1 MSEMHNN
8 YHATYEQLQGSL
20 LQAIQTL
27 TDSSVAHSKAT
38 MTVKAEITEVVS
50 ISQGI
55 YKARYLND
63 SLTVYAMQGLE
74 YSVGNIVYI
83 LIPDGNFS
91 NKKLILSNAAVVDEV
106 SVQIGESTSADEY
119 YDISENF
126 FANFNN
132 TIQLCSYK
140 TSNGGITLS
149 QIDRAAKEKIIE
161 YLKYYNTFYFGATIQ
176 TALDA
181 TQKARNGKYG
191 IKLSIPLK
199 GLDEETS
206 TYWKEIQ
213 IDPSNILG
221 NPYALEVPT
230 PQSITFSID
239 TTKLTYDSKR
249 DIIIT
254 YFSEAGED
262 SFLPGKNKPADIFL
276 TDIIFKTIEAL
287 PESIQ
292 QGYSLTINATQGTLF
307 TDNGSVDE
315 VKTLTPT
322 VRYNGNKITL
332 RSDTICYWF
341 VEDASINARSKG
353 YVSYAGAG
361 WRCLNEVDGEGNPV
375 SALSKEVAK
384 NDLVKELKYKCVII
398 YDKNVISNTITL
410 VNVNSSIELKLETS
424 TGSTLYPKTAKEVEL
439 RMIVMGESTLA
450 NISFSWSRKDKNGQ
464 LVEVIN
470 SKTKQPE
477 PNADFI
483 IEGTPSIA
491 KLPILLIDELTTVSC
506 TVIKDD
512 GTVRTVLGTKS
523 LTITIGEKQTPQ
535 YRLVINNGDRVYKYD
550 SDGDSPMIANYDGP
564 LSSVVSAIKPLTYQ
578 IFRAD
583 GTEFTETDY
592 RLCSY
597 TWKVPKNSLIQIDED
612 NVGGGPDHYRVSGN
626 GGGIEGNYTA
636 QLNYK
641 IASKF
646 NNNKSDNNI
655 TLEVKFNDVI
665 LEEKTNMFFLKEGAS
680 GTNGTKYAAVI
691 TYDGYGYR
699 QQDTSG
705 REQKLRMYYT
715 VKDNT
720 WYFSKSDNY
729 VYKTGASVPPLF
741 KILVYEDGEILSS
754 GNYTVSYS
762 MFDKKNLNPIFRVD
776 KNIGRL
782 GVSIGVRPSLN
793 NLMNIVQATIT
804 ITKNGTE
811 SSINSETVLYAYYPI
826 EVTMI
831 SGDIVFS
838 SSPCH
843 IDTLCYLT
851 GGFSE
856 VVYATDGTNPQYD
869 SSIPFEYKNYSNILQ
884 WVHNVNNGHL
894 TIREIEENV
903 AQRKYVPD
911 SKYDDG
917 NTRNYVYV
925 RSGDY
930 ATIQPIVFLYNRYEM
945 SNLNG
950 WDGNKLYLDDAGNYI
965 LAPQIG
971 AGVKHTDNSFT
982 GVVMGIKKITGSTN
996 TDVGLFG
1003 YGQGKQTMFLNAK
1016 DGGFTFGNN
1025 QIVFTPEDEK
1035 MELNNIVLDVSAEN
1049 DEGIVTGVII
1059 DPLNK
1064 NENADSY
1071 IFKVHQDG
1079 KSLVEI
1085 TPNKAQIA
1093 GFNITD
1099 QWIESSDGRVGI
1111 GTTKDWAFWAGL
1123 SGNTAKFRVAQDGSA
1138 TIGNLSINSNGD
1150 IAANG
1155 GTFTGITVNGNSTFS
1170 GKLSG
1175 ATGTFSG
1182 ELSAA
1187 SGTFKG
1193 TLSGASGTFS
1203 GELNAASG
1211 TFKGTL
1217 SAATGSINSI
1227 TATNLTVTSGKIS
1240 LGNTVLSS
1248 SSSDTSTIGGWTIG
1262 AKSLTSGSV
1271 NSNNFIGLYSSYD
1284 GNENYRI
1291 VVGNKKFTVD
1301 REGYMIAN
1309 SGVIGGLAF
1318 GSPFNGV
1325 VVKGLYASGDEKK
1338 SSCVSPY
1345 GIYARMSDGSV
1356 KFKTWEQIYNNA

>member
-106 SVQIGESTSADEY
+106 SVQMGESTSADEY

-149 QIDRAAKEKIIE
+149 QTDRAAKEKIIE

-307 TDNGSVDE
+307 TDNDSVDE

-341 VEDASINARSKG
+341 VEDTSINARSKG

-361 WRCLNEVDGEGNPV
+361 WRCINDVDEEGNLV

-398 YDKNVISNTITL
+398 YDKNVVSNTITL

-470 SKTKQPE
+470 SNTKQPE

-483 IEGTPSIA
+483 IEKVPSVA
-491 KLPILLIDELTTVSC
+491 KLPILLIDELTTVTC

-512 GTVRTVLGTKS
+512 ETVLGTKS

-597 TWKVPKNSLIQIDED
+597 TWKIPKNSLIQVDED
-612 NVGGGPDHYRVSGN
+612 NVGEGPDHYRVSGN
-626 GGGIEGNYTA
+626 GGGIEGDYTA

-655 TLEVKFNDVI
+655 TLEVKFNEAV

-699 QQDTSG
+699 QQDTNG

-782 GVSIGVRPSLN
+782 GVSTGVRPSLN

-826 EVTMI
+826 ETTII
-831 SGDIVFS
+831 SGNIIFS
-838 SSPCH
+838 SSSLH

-851 GGFSE
+851 GGFGE
-856 VVYATDGTNPQYD
+856 VIYATDGTNPQYD
-869 SSIPFEYKNYSNILQ
+869 SSIPFEYKNYSDILQ

-1003 YGQGKQTMFLNAK
+1003 YHQGQQSFFLDAEDGSASFGVSGKGQIEIIPSEDKAIIQSGNFSTTNKTGMQIDLTTPSIKWGNGNFSVDSNGYGTLK
-1016 DGGFTFGNN
+1016 GGGSIAGWTINDDTLTGGN
-1025 QIVFTPEDEK
+1025 
-1035 MELNNIVLDVSAEN
+1035 
-1049 DEGIVTGVII
+1049 VT
-1059 DPLNK
+1059 LNK
-1064 NENADSY
+1064 NGNLTGKNWY
-1071 IFKVHQDG
+1071 I
-1079 KSLVEI
+1079 
-1085 TPNKAQIA
+1085 N
-1093 GFNITD
+1093 N
-1099 QWIESSDGRVGI
+1099 
-1111 GTTKDWAFWAGL
+1111 
-1123 SGNTAKFRVAQDGSA
+1123 DGS
-1138 TIGNLSINSNGD
+1138 TKFGKLSINSNGD
-1150 IAANG
+1150 ITANG
-1155 GTFTGITVNGNSTFS
+1155 GTFNNITVTGNSTFS

-1182 ELSAA
+1182 ELNAA

-1262 AKSLTSGSV
+1262 AKSLTSGSA

-1301 REGYMIAN
+1301 REGYMTAKSGTIGDWTIGYRDDLSYLSSTLHATN
-1309 SGVIGGLAF
+1309 YYKGYCLYHGTDSTGITVLTPSGVWQKKGGVWTSA
-1318 GSPFNGV
+1318 PWD
-1325 VVKGLYASGDEKK
+1325 YI
-1338 SSCVSPY
+1338 VS
-1345 GIYARMSDGSV
+1345 
-1356 KFKTWEQIYNNA
+1356 NNELK

>member
-8 YHATYEQLQGSL
+8 YHATYEQLQDSL

-254 YFSEAGED
+254 YFSETGED

-307 TDNGSVDE
+307 TDNDSVDE

-375 SALSKEVAK
+375 SALSIDVAK

-424 TGSTLYPKTAKEVEL
+424 TGSTLYSKTAKEVEL
-439 RMIVMGESTLA
+439 RMNVMGGSTLT

-464 LVEVIN
+464 LIEVIN
-470 SKTKQPE
+470 STTKQPE

-483 IEGTPSIA
+483 IEKVPSVA

-512 GTVRTVLGTKS
+512 GTVLGTKS

-535 YRLVINNGDRVYKYD
+535 YRLIINNGDRVYKYD

-597 TWKVPKNSLIQIDED
+597 TWKIPKNSLIQVDED
-612 NVGGGPDHYRVSGN
+612 NVGEGPDYYRVSGN
-626 GGGIEGNYTA
+626 GGGIEGDYTA

-655 TLEVKFNDVI
+655 TLEVKFNDII

-782 GVSIGVRPSLN
+782 GVSTGVRPSLN
-793 NLMNIVQATIT
+793 NFNLMNIVQATVK

-826 EVTMI
+826 ETTII
-831 SGDIVFS
+831 SGNIVFS
-838 SSPCH
+838 SSSRH

-851 GGFSE
+851 GGFGE

-884 WVHNVNNGHL
+884 WIHNDNNGHL
-894 TIREIEENV
+894 TLREIEENV
-903 AQRKYVPD
+903 AQRKCIPD

-917 NTRNYVYV
+917 NTKNYIYV
-925 RSGDY
+925 RSGNY

-950 WDGNKLYLDDAGNYI
+950 WDGNKLYLDKENSEYI

-971 AGVKHTDNSFT
+971 AGIKHTDNSFT
-982 GVVMGIKKITGSTN
+982 GVVMGIKKITAN
-996 TDVGLFG
+996 TDTVDVGLFG
-1003 YGQGKQTMFLNAK
+1003 YHQGQQSFFLDAEDGSASFGVSGKGQIEIVPSK
-1016 DGGFTFGNN
+1016 DKAIIQSGNFSTTNKTGMQIDLTTPSIKWGNGNFSVDSNGYGTLKGGGSIAGWTINDDTLTGGN
-1025 QIVFTPEDEK
+1025 
-1035 MELNNIVLDVSAEN
+1035 
-1049 DEGIVTGVII
+1049 VT
-1059 DPLNK
+1059 LNK
-1064 NENADSY
+1064 NGNLTGKNWY
-1071 IFKVHQDG
+1071 I
-1079 KSLVEI
+1079 
-1085 TPNKAQIA
+1085 N
-1093 GFNITD
+1093 N
-1099 QWIESSDGRVGI
+1099 
-1111 GTTKDWAFWAGL
+1111 
-1123 SGNTAKFRVAQDGSA
+1123 DGS
-1138 TIGNLSINSNGD
+1138 TKFGNLTINTSGD
-1150 IAANG
+1150 ITANG
-1155 GTFTGITVNGNSTFS
+1155 GTFNNITVTGNSTFS

-1182 ELSAA
+1182 ELS
-1187 SGTFKG
+1187 
-1193 TLSGASGTFS
+1193 
-1203 GELNAASG
+1203 AASG

-1262 AKSLTSGSV
+1262 AKSLTSGSA

-1301 REGYMIAN
+1301 REGYMSAY
-1309 SGVIGGLAF
+1309 SGTIGGWTIGYATI
-1318 GSPFNGV
+1318 GSTSSP
-1325 VVKGLYASGDEKK
+1325 LYTGYCLYYGSTYLSPHAVHYKNTDGTWSSAS
-1338 SSCVSPY
+1338 
-1345 GIYARMSDGSV
+1345 
-1356 KFKTWEQIYNNA
+1356 WYNIVNNNNIIH